1 MYQVFLRLFLLQ
13 LVLSLSGNTLLVV
26 YECMHVLLLVAH
38 DWMIPQISA
47 LVHDQEQKG
56 GFFLFVLI
64 SYYPFMTHLLITI
77 IGKTPY

>member
-47 LVHDQEQKG
+47 LHDQEQKG